1 MEGKYE
7 MLINH
12 KRIFKLV
19 LPVALLFTI
28 LLPQK
33 TEAYINHPGKWN
45 IPNDLMAHIDS
56 TVTATGF
63 QSATEHGIS
72 AWNSSD
78 KIQVFNSTVSS
89 PHIKWF
95 ASSADLGELYADCL
109 NYSGGVPSWSGT
121 YSNSVIRW
129 NQPQA
134 KKLDSNR
141 AKETAA
147 HEMGHA
153 LGIAHSDTTNAIMRA
168 SGWIYGTYP
177 LTDDWNAINAKY

>member
-7 MLINH
+7 MLINQ

-19 LPVALLFTI
+19 LSVSLLFTI

-33 TEAYINHPGKWN
+33 TEAYINHPGKWA
-45 IPNDLMAHIDS
+45 IPNDLKSYIDS
-56 TVTATGF
+56 SVTTAGF
-63 QSATEHGIS
+63 TSASEHGIS

-78 KIQVFNSTVSS
+78 KIQVFNSSS
-89 PHIKWF
+89 SSSHVKWF
-95 ASSADLGELYADCL
+95 ASVTDLGEIYADCL

-129 NQPQA
+129 NEPRA
-134 KKLDSNR
+134 KNLDSNR

-153 LGIAHSDTTNAIMRA
+153 LGIAHSDTTDAIMRKD
-168 SGWIYGTYP
+168 GWIYGTYP